1 MKAPDPKALERPTT
15 ELRRAVDALRPYFV
29 KSAWFTLIA
38 SLLVL
43 MPSWYMLEVY
53 ERVVNSRNHLTLV
66 MLTLLVLAAYVV
78 MEILE
83 WAHSEEMHE
92 AGLALDASVSNRIF
106 AASFEANLK
115 RLPGGT
121 SQPLNDLRTLRDFLP
136 SPVLKALMEAP
147 VSLVFLVLIFA
158 ISPILG
164 WSALVGAILQ
174 TFVAW
179 MNERSTQP
187 PLSAANRTAMAA
199 QQYADGSLRNAQ
211 VIEAM
216 GMLGDIHKRWFD
228 KQREFLA
235 LQAVASERAG
245 LFSALSKFLQVVM
258 GSLLLG
264 LGAWL
269 LLRNQLNGGPGM
281 MIVGSILGGRM
292 LQPLVQIVT
301 QWRTAVGARDAWR
314 RLDQL
319 LVALPPKPDSMALP
333 VPRGFLLAE
342 NILATAPGT
351 QVPILKGISFALSPG
366 EVLAVIGPS
375 ASGKTT
381 LARVLAG
388 IWPSYGGKAR
398 LDGADIYAWDKN
410 ELGPHVG
417 YLPQGVELFDGS
429 IAENIARFGKT
440 EKAKV
445 ENAARAVGL
454 HEFILAL
461 PQGYDTDVGPEGAR
475 LSGGQ
480 RQRVG
485 LARALYGDPV
495 FVLLDEPNS
504 SLDDIGDA
512 ALAKAILDYK
522 ARGTTFVVIT
532 HRNSVLSVADKIL
545 FVSDGTAR
553 AFGPR
558 DEVLGA
564 MAKANQEAAQA
575 QHAQAQA
582 RAAQQQA
589 QAQPASTLTVL
600 PAPEEAA

>member
-1 MKAPDPKALERPTT
+1 MKAPDLQALQRPAT
-15 ELRRAVDALRPYFV
+15 ELRQAVDSLRPFFV
-29 KSAWFTLIA
+29 KSAWFTVIA

-53 ERVVNSRNHLTLV
+53 DRVVNSRSHMTLA
-66 MLTLLVLAAYVV
+66 MLTLLVLASYVV

-83 WAHSEEMHE
+83 WAHSEEMHQ
-92 AGLALDASVSNRIF
+92 AGLALDAKMSSRIF
-106 AASFEANLK
+106 AASFEASLK
-115 RLPGGT
+115 RIPGGT
-121 SQPLNDLRTLRDFLP
+121 AQPLNDLRTLRDFLP

-158 ISPILG
+158 ISPVLG
-164 WSALVGAILQ
+164 WSALVGALVQ

-179 MNERSTQP
+179 MNERRTQP
-187 PLSAANRTAMAA
+187 PLSAANRSAMAA

-216 GMLGDIHKRWFD
+216 GMLGDIHKRWIG
-228 KQREFLA
+228 KQRQFLG
-235 LQAVASERAG
+235 LQAIASERAG
-245 LFSALSKFLQVVM
+245 VFAAISKFLQTMM

-301 QWRTAVGARDAWR
+301 QWRTAVGARDAWQ
-314 RLDQL
+314 RLENL
-319 LVALPPKPDSMALP
+319 LAALPPKPQSMSLP
-333 VPRGFLLAE
+333 APRGQLIAE
-342 NILATAPGT
+342 NIIAAAPGS
-351 QVPILKGISFALSPG
+351 QVPILKGISFGLNPG

-388 IWPSYGGKAR
+388 IWPSIGGKAR
-398 LDGADIYAWDKN
+398 LDGADVYAWDKT

-417 YLPQGVELFDGS
+417 YLPQGVELFDGTL
-429 IAENIARFGKT
+429 AENIARFGKI

-454 HEFILAL
+454 HDFILAL
-461 PQGYDTDVGPEGAR
+461 PEGYDTDVGPEGAR

-504 SLDDIGDA
+504 SLDDAGDA
-512 ALAKAILDYK
+512 ALAGAILEGK
-522 ARGTTFVVIT
+522 QRGTTFVVIT
-532 HRNSVLSVADKIL
+532 HRTTVLGVADKIL
-545 FVSDGTAR
+545 FLRDGTVQ

-558 DEVLGA
+558 DDVLA
-564 MAKANQEAAQA
+564 ALQKANQQAAAQA
-575 QHAQAQA
+575 QAQAQGGPA
-582 RAAQQQA
+582 PAP
-589 QAQPASTLTVL
+589 AQPAATEVL
-600 PAPEEAA
+600 PAPEETV